1 MVPWEKIKGI
11 KVPRKTLIL
20 QNKILSQGTKQKKL
34 ILPAMIPAVVA
45 KPSGFLFCPR
55 VNILYLIGNMG
66 CFTIHN
72 ECRNVENVKSTTANM
87 KGSE

>member
-1 MVPWEKIKGI
+1 MWRDKGAQETLGLEN
-11 KVPRKTLIL
+11 KVQGL
-20 QNKILSQGTKQKKL
+20 GTKQKKL

-55 VNILYLIGNMG
+55 VNILYLIGNIG